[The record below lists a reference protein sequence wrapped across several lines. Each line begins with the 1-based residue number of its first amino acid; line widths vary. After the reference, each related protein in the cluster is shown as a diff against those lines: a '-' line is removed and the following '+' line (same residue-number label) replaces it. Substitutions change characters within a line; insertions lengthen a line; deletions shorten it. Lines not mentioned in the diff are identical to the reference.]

1 MSYIYHQVTI
11 LVYEILIKNM
21 YYQHTTKEWNN
32 YDIVNNYNIVNNHN
46 IVTKYMDKL
55 IFTYPRVWKS
65 KTITWSYKCDRI

>member
-55 IFTYPRVWKS
+55 IHLS
-65 KTITWSYKCDRI
+65 KGLEEQDDNVKLQMW